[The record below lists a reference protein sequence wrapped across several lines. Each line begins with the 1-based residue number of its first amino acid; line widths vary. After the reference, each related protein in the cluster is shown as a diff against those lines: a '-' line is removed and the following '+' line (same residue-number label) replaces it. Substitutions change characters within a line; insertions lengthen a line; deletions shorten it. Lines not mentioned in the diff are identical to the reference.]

1 MAESFALIIGL
12 GLLADFLFRRLN
24 LPGLVGM
31 LLAGVLVGP
40 YVLNWLSPN
49 MLRVSGDF
57 RSMALIVILLRAGFE
72 LRRDTL
78 NRVGAAALT
87 MSCVPALFEIG
98 GVILLAPP
106 LLGLSIL
113 EAALL
118 GCILGAVSP
127 AVVVPLMIDFM
138 ERGKGED
145 KGIPTLLLAA
155 SSIDDV
161 FVIVIFTILLGMS
174 GGGSAHWWWQLG
186 NIPVSIILGIL
197 AGLILGYFLYRL
209 FRRYDL
215 RPPRR
220 TIIVLGTA
228 IGIVW
233 LEKVLHGL
241 VPLSGLLA
249 VMAIGFIIL
258 EKEEAIAH
266 LISRK
271 LKNLWVVAEL
281 LLFVLVGAQVNI
293 QVAWKAGLAGTLV
306 IGGALVFR
314 SLGVYLSLLATD
326 LTRAEKLFAVV
337 AYVPKAT
344 VQAAIGAI
352 PLMAGVPGGEV
363 ILAVAVLSIVI
374 TAPLGAMGI
383 KWLGER
389 ILAEGKRPAFRF
401 RDIRERLGLP
411 HVGER
416 IRFKENGSLWKVI
429 EEKEIWQERA
439 SSQEQTIPT
448 IDLRLWLLGEGRA
461 PGTGPTRSL
470 RFTPEDAPFDWKWE
484 IVYD

>member
-1 MAESFALIIGL
+1 MAESFALIIGV
-12 GLLADFLFRRLN
+12 GLLADLLFRRLN
-24 LPGLVGM
+24 LPGLIGM
-31 LLAGVLVGP
+31 LMAGVLVGP

-57 RSMALIVILLRAGFE
+57 RSIALIVILLRAGFE

-106 LLGLSIL
+106 LLGFSIL
-113 EAALL
+113 DSALL

-145 KGIPTLLLAA
+145 KGIPTLILAA

-161 FVIVIFTILLGMS
+161 FVIVIFTILLGMA
-174 GGGSAHWWWQLG
+174 GGGQAQWWWQLG
-186 NIPVSIILGIL
+186 TIPVSIILGIL
-197 AGLILGYFLYRL
+197 AGLFLGYLLYRL
-209 FRRYDL
+209 FRRYDF

-220 TIIVLGTA
+220 TIIVLGTS

-233 LEKVLHGL
+233 VEKNLHDFL
-241 VPLSGLLA
+241 PVSGLLA
-249 VMAIGFIIL
+249 VMAIGFILL

-266 LISRK
+266 QISRK

-293 QVAWKAGLAGTLV
+293 PVAWKAGLAGTLV
-306 IGGALVFR
+306 IGGGLVFR
-314 SLGVYLSLLATD
+314 SLGTYLSLLGTD
-326 LTRAEKLFAVV
+326 LTRREKLFAVV

-344 VQAAIGAI
+344 VQAAIGAL

-363 ILAVAVLSIVI
+363 ILAVAVLSILL
-374 TAPLGAMGI
+374 TAPLGAIGI

-389 ILAEGKRPAFRF
+389 ILVEGKRPAYRF
-401 RDIRERLGLP
+401 RDLRERLGLP
-411 HVGER
+411 RVGER
-416 IRFKENGSLWKVI
+416 VRFKENGTLWKVI
-429 EEKEIWQERA
+429 EEKERWQERPSPEEPA
-439 SSQEQTIPT
+439 VPI
-448 IDLRLWLLGEGRA
+448 IDLRLWLLRQGQA

-470 RFTPEDAPFDWKWE
+470 RFTPEDIPFDWKWE
-484 IVYD
+484 IMYD